1 MNLQE
6 QISRIQSMMWINE
19 SMSKKEFL
27 FSYLDKNGFDSRP
40 IKKILSISDEDWSK
54 YIREYLGDNYDKV
67 IKDEVTKLV
76 ENFTECD
83 GDVFRLRMGT
93 LFFEESNNWLLNEK
107 VPTYTVNLGIY
118 SDSPVFETV
127 DLGDNDD
134 VLVLLGQ
141 IEGCVEK
148 YLNDTLFDKYG
159 VINNHTFIW
168 PIG

>member
-1 MNLQE
+1 M
-6 QISRIQSMMWINE
+6 
-19 SMSKKEFL
+19 
-27 FSYLDKNGFDSRP
+27 
-40 IKKILSISDEDWSK
+40 KKILSISDEDWSK

-93 LFFEESNNWLLNEK
+93 LFFEESTDYYVK
-107 VPTYTVNLGIY
+107 TVPTYTVNLGIY
-118 SDSPVFETV
+118 TDSPVFETV
-127 DLGDNDD
+127 DLGDNED
-134 VLVLLGQ
+134 VLTLLGQ

-148 YLNDTLFDKYG
+148 YLNDTLYNKYG
-159 VINNHTFIW
+159 VVNRHTFIW